1 MKLRRSILVSFFIGI
16 LTISLSPV
24 RALENQETA
33 LKPSAKA
40 GYHIYAHS
48 HNDYEHERPLLDA
61 LDNRCYSVEA
71 DIWLV
76 DGEILVSH
84 NEGKYKGGLKELY
97 LDPLQKLVDQKG
109 FVFGDGETVYL
120 WLDIKDARPELR
132 PVLHELLNRYSMF
145 TVYTDKE
152 IKAGPVT
159 AILTGDA
166 ESKTRFVEQFPVR
179 KFCRDS
185 NDYKSGDPKADNR
198 WTWYAPNWRN
208 YIQWNGVGEI
218 APEQYAKLVEMV
230 NDVHAK
236 GRKIRFWSVPD
247 KPSFW
252 KLALETGI
260 DLINTDNLTD
270 LNRFLEQ
277 Q

>member
-1 MKLRRSILVSFFIGI
+1 MKKGHCLLLGLFIGI
-16 LTISLSPV
+16 LTIFFSPTW
-24 RALENQETA
+24 AADSKATA
-33 LKPSAKA
+33 SKPSAKA

-76 DGEILVSH
+76 DGKILVSH
-84 NEGKYKGGLKELY
+84 NEGNYKGGLKELY
-97 LDPLQKLVDQKG
+97 LDPLQKMADEKG
-109 FVFGDGETVYL
+109 SVFGDGETIYL
-120 WLDIKDARPELR
+120 WLDIKDPRPELR
-132 PVLHELLNRYSMF
+132 TALQELLDRYSMF

-152 IKAGPVT
+152 IKAGAVT

-166 ESKTRFVEQFPVR
+166 ESKTQFVEQFPVR

-185 NDYKSGDPKADNR
+185 NYYKPEDPKADNR
-198 WTWYAPNWRN
+198 WLWYAPNWKN
-208 YIQWNGVGEI
+208 YINWNGEGEI
-218 APEQYAKLVEMV
+218 APDQYAKLVDMV
-230 NDVHAK
+230 NDAHAK

-247 KPSFW
+247 KTSYW

-260 DLINTDNLTD
+260 DQINTDKLAD
-270 LNRFLEQ
+270 LNLFLEQ
-277 Q
+277 R